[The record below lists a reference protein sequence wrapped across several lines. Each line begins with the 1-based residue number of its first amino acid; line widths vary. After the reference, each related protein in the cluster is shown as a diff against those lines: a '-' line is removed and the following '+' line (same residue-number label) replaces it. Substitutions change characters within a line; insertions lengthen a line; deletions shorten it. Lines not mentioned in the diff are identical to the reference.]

1 MLHREFNNVR
11 FEVGSGPSLKGREQA
26 VAWEGKQSLLLKAER
41 VSFASGSLCRL
52 PANEGPS
59 ALVNRQK
66 WVRNIRYLGVG
77 SGLVAIGYFCS
88 MFVGPWWVTG
98 IGYLGIIFGSLLI
111 SLYYF
116 SGLARE
122 MWNARKEIDTV
133 TSEKL
138 QRLRVLGY
146 FLSVAIV
153 PTFIVPIFS
162 RLLIGH
168 LGTTAYNSIVIIC
181 ALFALC
187 VLFIGFW
194 VRYKE
199 FRLLQPIIAQ

>member
-1 MLHREFNNVR
+1 
-11 FEVGSGPSLKGREQA
+11 
-26 VAWEGKQSLLLKAER
+26 
-41 VSFASGSLCRL
+41 
-52 PANEGPS
+52 
-59 ALVNRQK
+59 LVDRQK
-66 WVRNIRYLGVG
+66 WVRNLRYLGVG
-77 SGLVAIGYFCS
+77 GGLVAIGYFCT
-88 MFVGPWWVTG
+88 MLVGPLWVTA
-98 IGYLGIIFGSLLI
+98 IGYSAISVGVLLI

-122 MWNARKEIDTV
+122 MWNARKQIDTV

-153 PTFIVPIFS
+153 PTFIVPVFARI
-162 RLLIGH
+162 LVGQ
-168 LGTTAYNSIVIIC
+168 LGTIAYNGLIITC

-187 VLFIGFW
+187 VLLIGFW

-199 FRLLQPIIAQ
+199 YRLLQPIIAR